1 MQWCPTVGVLGID
14 VAPKLGKKPK
24 QTENEFKFYMLWS

>member
-14 VAPKLGKKPK
+14 VAPKLGEKPK
-24 QTENEFKFYMLWS
+24 QTKKNL